1 MGRYLRALTFLVACA
16 ALPSAGA
23 AADLLRIEN
32 VQWGFDGSVI
42 PNAFNPVSFELSNDG
57 IEPLSLDFRLTRTNG
72 VETVDAP
79 LRVTLPN
86 KPLVLAPQSSRRV
99 QMFVYI
105 QNVYGDYTLSW
116 GYRPEERI
124 DLLNGNQLKM
134 GRPATVILY
143 DPYGLSQPG
152 GGGLA
157 RFDEAHFPIA
167 ASGTLG
173 LAGLVLDHEPR
184 WQLAQQQAF
193 LDWLNAGGIVH
204 LLEPN
209 AGERIVF
216 SAPLAVLNDPLDDFR
231 VGQGR
236 VVRHALTLPALDVD
250 YVNTGI
256 APVSVVQLKPPPQ
269 PPEGEAAAADGTVD
283 YNNYNS
289 QYTPYVD
296 WEIGNQLFNR
306 LKQMTRPDH
315 NWPLIYLMSLV
326 YLLIIFPGCWL
337 IGRRRADY
345 RVTYGA
351 MLASVVLFS
360 MGFKAVGQRGY
371 GEQTALHAVT
381 IAQPLP
387 NGNLIFRQWANL
399 FVTDGD
405 DYRITHNGSGLLYSS
420 GQTVEAVR
428 GAVVNPPGGEFDVD
442 IPPFS
447 SRTIAS
453 AGVLEQQGFTATVDE
468 FNTGTYLEKLTVR
481 LEGVFPKTVRE
492 AYALYGDQAYTLAV
506 SEGEI
511 TLHSANQPFSSFLRA
526 EQWGEDT
533 YNYGFP
539 MWGDE
544 KGEDQLFGGAVF
556 PLIAES
562 VGIHDEDTRN
572 RTVLAPDRARVFLF
586 ADMPEELFPVTEYQ
600 AESGRALPA
609 RRAGRVLYVFDVLKP
624 E

>member
-1 MGRYLRALTFLVACA
+1 MGRLLQVLTVLLAAA
-16 ALPSAGA
+16 ALPSAVAGA
-23 AADLLRIEN
+23 EFLRIEN
-32 VQWGFDGSVI
+32 VTWGYDGSVV

-57 IEPLSLDFRLTRTNG
+57 VEPLYLDFELTRTNG

-79 LRVTLPN
+79 VRITLPGE
-86 KPLVLAPQSSRRV
+86 PLVLGPQSSRRV
-99 QMFVYI
+99 QMFVYV
-105 QNVYGDYTLSW
+105 QNAYGDYFLSW
-116 GYRPEERI
+116 GYRPEQKI

-134 GRPATVILY
+134 GQPATVVLH

-157 RFDEAHFPIA
+157 RFDEAHFPIS
-167 ASGTLG
+167 ASGAVG

-193 LDWLNAGGIVH
+193 LDWLNAGGVVH

-216 SAPLAVLNDPLDDFR
+216 SAPLAVLNEPLDDFH
-231 VGQGR
+231 VGLGR
-236 VVRHALTLPALDVD
+236 VIRHAVTLPALESD
-250 YVNTGI
+250 YVNASI
-256 APVSVVQLKPPPQ
+256 LSNSAVQLKPPPA
-269 PPEGEAAAADGTVD
+269 PTPADAAADGTVD
-283 YNNYNS
+283 YNNYNY

-351 MLASVVLFS
+351 MLASVVIFS

-405 DYRITHNGSGLLYSS
+405 DYRITHDGSGLLYSS

-428 GAVVNPPGGEFDVD
+428 GDVVNPPGGEFDVD

-447 SRTIAS
+447 SRTVAS
-453 AGVLEQQGFTATVDE
+453 AGVMEQQGFTATVDE
-468 FNTGTYLEKLTVR
+468 FNTGTYLEKLTVH
-481 LEGVFPKTVRE
+481 LAGTFPGTVRE
-492 AYALYGDQAYTLAV
+492 AYALYGDQAYTLAYDA
-506 SEGEI
+506 GTI
-511 TLHSANQPFSSFLRA
+511 TLHSANQPFASFLRA
-526 EQWGEDT
+526 EQWSEDT
-533 YNYGFP
+533 YNYGFA

-544 KGEDQLFGGAVF
+544 KSEDQLFSGAIY

-562 VGIHDEDTRN
+562 VAVHDEDTRN
-572 RTVLAPDRARVFLF
+572 RMLLAPDRARIFLW
-586 ADMPEELFPVTEYQ
+586 ADMPEELFPDTEFQ
-600 AESGRALPA
+600 SEAGRALPA
-609 RRAGRVLYVFDVLKP
+609 RHAGRVLYAFDVLKP